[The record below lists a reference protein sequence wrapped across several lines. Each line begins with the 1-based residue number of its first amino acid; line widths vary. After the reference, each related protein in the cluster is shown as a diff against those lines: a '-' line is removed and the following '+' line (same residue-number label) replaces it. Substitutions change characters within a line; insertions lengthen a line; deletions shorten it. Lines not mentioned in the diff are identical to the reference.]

1 MGHMRC
7 YNQDSK
13 CERMIAVIA
22 VILVFLMVQLLTR
35 EEIDETPAVPKSE
48 TTSTPDGWKI
58 IKGRRAS

>member
-1 MGHMRC
+1 
-7 YNQDSK
+7 
-13 CERMIAVIA
+13 MIAVIA